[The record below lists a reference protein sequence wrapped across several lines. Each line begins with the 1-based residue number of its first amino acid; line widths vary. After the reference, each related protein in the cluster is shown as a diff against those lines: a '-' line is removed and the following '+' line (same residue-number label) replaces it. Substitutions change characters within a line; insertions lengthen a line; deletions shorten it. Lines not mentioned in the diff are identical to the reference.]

1 MKNTK
6 YIFCFL
12 LVLVSLSGFAQ
23 ENEVVPTM
31 VRNTSFLDWVL
42 ENILV
47 VTGIIMIGLAMMVIS
62 RTMSVLMELQKIR
75 FIEEHGLKAA
85 KEANIMA
92 EKSFWSKFYRAS
104 TDLIPIEKEQDIDL
118 GHDYDGIR
126 ELDNS
131 MPPWWVWMFYATIA
145 YAGVYM
151 YWYHFSDNGTN
162 MINQYAA
169 EMEEGDR
176 IKQAFLDKMA
186 DAINEKDVVAL
197 TDQTDIKEGEAIF
210 IKSCAACHQNSGAG
224 SVGPNLTDEY
234 WLHGGG
240 IKNVFKT
247 IKYGVPE
254 KGMIAWASQL
264 RPSDM
269 QKVSSFILT
278 LAGTNPEGAKDPQG
292 TIYKDE
298 EEN

>member
-6 YIFCFL
+6 YIFSFL
-12 LVLVSLSGFAQ
+12 LVLASLSGFGQ
-23 ENEVVPTM
+23 EEEVLPVAINSP
-31 VRNTSFLDWVL
+31 SFLDWVV

-47 VTGIIMIGLAMMVIS
+47 VTGFIMIGLAIMVIS

-75 FIEEHGLKAA
+75 FIEEHGFEVA
-85 KEANIMA
+85 KEANIVTQ
-92 EKSFWSKFYRAS
+92 KSFWSKFYTAS

-151 YWYHFSDNGTN
+151 YWYHFSDNGKG
-162 MINQYAA
+162 MINEYAI

-176 IKQAFLDKMA
+176 IKQAFLAKMA

-197 TDQTDIKEGEAIF
+197 SAPSDIKEGEGIF
-210 IKSCAACHQNSGAG
+210 IKNCAACHQASGAG

-234 WLHGGG
+234 WIHGGG
-240 IKNVFKT
+240 VKNIFKT

-254 KGMIAWASQL
+254 KGMIAWAAQL

-269 QKVSSFILT
+269 QKVSSYILT
-278 LAGTNPEGAKDPQG
+278 LAGTNPEGAKEAEG
-292 TIYKDE
+292 IIYKE
-298 EEN
+298 E